1 MFSGILIGFTL
12 AVLIHSITYGAME
25 AVKDKAARYFS
36 GHISIT
42 GYTGRIQNLENPQ
55 ALIDY
60 LKESDLPIDT
70 VSPRT
75 IYYRSNASLLFN
87 GESVRQ
93 RRLIGIDFEREY
105 SKLSKLDFLSGSI
118 DELLSNEGS
127 KGVLISEVAARILG
141 ARLGDDIT
149 LYLTT
154 DTGQFNSAT
163 MIVRGIFRET
173 SLFGYVAYMGQADL
187 NELLLKDRDFATDI
201 AVYTKAG
208 YEPEK
213 EMSGV
218 RTYLAHSYALLP
230 EIESKSELTLRLGE
244 QKDNNPVLA
253 PLPLEVHLDQITSIM
268 DAVKI
273 VTWFIQLLFMVII
286 MVGILNT
293 YRVLVYERT
302 KEIGTLRAMGMTR
315 SEIRQMFLY
324 EAFFLDL
331 SASLSGF
338 IVFRILLI
346 IIERIDISSIPGS
359 GLFSVKGHLVAHT
372 NMISLL
378 MTFGFMLVSVIIAAW
393 GPAVQ
398 ASKKSPV
405 DAMREES

>member
-1 MFSGILIGFTL
+1 
-12 AVLIHSITYGAME
+12 
-25 AVKDKAARYFS
+25 
-36 GHISIT
+36 
-42 GYTGRIQNLENPQ
+42 
-55 ALIDY
+55 
-60 LKESDLPIDT
+60 
-70 VSPRT
+70 
-75 IYYRSNASLLFN
+75 
-87 GESVRQ
+87 
-93 RRLIGIDFEREY
+93 
-105 SKLSKLDFLSGSI
+105 
-118 DELLSNEGS
+118 
-127 KGVLISEVAARILG
+127 
-141 ARLGDDIT
+141 
-149 LYLTT
+149 
-154 DTGQFNSAT
+154 
-163 MIVRGIFRET
+163 
-173 SLFGYVAYMGQADL
+173 
-187 NELLLKDRDFATDI
+187 
-201 AVYTKAG
+201 
-208 YEPEK
+208 
-213 EMSGV
+213 
-218 RTYLAHSYALLP
+218 
-230 EIESKSELTLRLGE
+230 
-244 QKDNNPVLA
+244 
-253 PLPLEVHLDQITSIM
+253 M